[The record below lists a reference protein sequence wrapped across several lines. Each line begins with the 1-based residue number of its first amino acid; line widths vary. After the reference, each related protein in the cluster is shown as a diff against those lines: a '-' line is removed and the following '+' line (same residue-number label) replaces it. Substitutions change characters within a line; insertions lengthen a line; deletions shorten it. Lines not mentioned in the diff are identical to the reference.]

1 MKIKKIIIENFKS
14 IYDPLEL
21 DFEKLNGLIKL
32 SGPIGS
38 GKSTIS
44 EAIRVGLYG
53 NTKENALPNYVAW
66 NTDAYCIEIYLES
79 KGKDI
84 YIRRHFRE
92 QLQVTIDGKELVAP
106 NKKNMQEILEEFF
119 DVPRMGVE
127 RMCVITFSQFNSLAT
142 MNPENTKNF
151 LDDVFGFKTFT
162 IYNEAV
168 SEERRIQTQEKN
180 KLDGIISSNE
190 MQIRSLE
197 EKKEKQAKELE
208 NNIDID
214 SLNKEREKYIEEG
227 KKLKAQKDTFFSEF
241 NTKSTEITKKMSEIA
256 LLGKQEKEYYEKYK
270 SGVCPTCGQ
279 SIDTNKVQSSKEKM
293 ESYANEWKKYNEQKK
308 KLDEE
313 YKSNTKDI
321 DNEISELKNKI
332 GNIDSQIKIYKNSL
346 KLISENYDDL
356 ISDLLTKQEEY
367 INQVTKLNNDI
378 GEWNDMNTLFSKTLR
393 YNLLE
398 TLIPNINKS
407 IQYYIDM
414 LDQPYRVEFDQEFKC
429 HVYTDTNDKSI
440 SYKDLST
447 GQRKTLDICIIFGII
462 QNVIANVDFNIFF
475 LDELFSNM
483 DADSRNVMLSMLNDN
498 LAKEGRSVFVVNHAE
513 MQDDYFNHKIR
524 VRLENKKIIA
534 AKRKKTELERIALC
548 HASKYEFVF

>member
-1 MKIKKIIIENFKS
+1 MKIKKIVIENFKS

-21 DFEKLNGLIKL
+21 NFEEMNGLIKL

-53 NTKENALPNYVAW
+53 NTKENSLPNYVAW

-79 KGKDI
+79 KNKDI

-92 QLQVTIDGKELVAP
+92 QLYVMIDGKELVAP
-106 NKKNMQEILEEFF
+106 SKRDMQEILEEFY
-119 DVPRMGVE
+119 DVPRMAVE
-127 RMCVITFSQFNSLAT
+127 RMCVISFSQFNSIAT
-142 MNPENTKNF
+142 MNPAATQSF
-151 LDDVFGFKTFT
+151 LDDVFGFKTFST
-162 IYNEAV
+162 YNEAV
-168 SEERRIQTQEKN
+168 CEERRVKTKEKN
-180 KLDGIISSNE
+180 ELEAVVKNLSV
-190 MQIRSLE
+190 QIDDLLQ
-197 EKKEKQAKELE
+197 KKEKQSQELE

-214 SLNKEREKYIEEG
+214 SLQKERTELVEQGKNIKEEKDKIFKEYN
-227 KKLKAQKDTFFSEF
+227 KKATDIQSKISEV
-241 NTKSTEITKKMSEIA
+241 TV
-256 LLGKQEKEYYEKYK
+256 LGRQEKEYYNKYK

-279 SIDTNKVQSSKEKM
+279 SIDLSKVESSKQKMDEYAAQWKILSEEKTR
-293 ESYANEWKKYNEQKK
+293 
-308 KLDEE
+308 LDNQYREDT
-313 YKSNTKDI
+313 KSFD
-321 DNEISELKNKI
+321 DEISKLKTRI
-332 GNIDSQIKIYKNSL
+332 SEIDGAIAIYKNSL

-356 ISDLLTKQEEY
+356 INEYSNKLEKMNSDLIY
-367 INQVTKLNNDI
+367 INNDI
-378 GEWNDMNTLFSKTLR
+378 GQWNDLNNLFSKTLR

-407 IQYYIDM
+407 IQYYIDR

-429 HVYTDTNDKSI
+429 HVYTDTNDKFI

-483 DADSRNVMLSMLNDN
+483 DGESRNTMLAMLNEN
-498 LAKEGRSVFVVNHAE
+498 LLKDDRVIFVVNHAE
-513 MQDDYFNHKIR
+513 MADDYFNHKIR
-524 VRLENKKIIA
+524 VRLENKKITA
-534 AKRKKTELERIALC
+534 FKRKKNELDRIALC